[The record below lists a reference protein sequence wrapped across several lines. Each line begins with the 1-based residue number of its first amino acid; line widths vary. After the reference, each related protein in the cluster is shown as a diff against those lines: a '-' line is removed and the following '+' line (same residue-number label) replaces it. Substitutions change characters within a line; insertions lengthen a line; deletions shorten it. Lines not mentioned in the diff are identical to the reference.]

1 MYENRPG
8 DEGMGGEE
16 TDVRVVH
23 LEEQIGERR
32 GGVGYEVGEDG
43 MMVSTCNAA
52 VDGDHTYHTY
62 PSTYH
67 MRQL

>member
-1 MYENRPG
+1 VYENRPG

-43 MMVSTCNAA
+43 VMVSTA
-52 VDGDHTYHTY
+52 TL
-62 PSTYH
+62 
-67 MRQL
+67 QLMDIILIIHALLHIK